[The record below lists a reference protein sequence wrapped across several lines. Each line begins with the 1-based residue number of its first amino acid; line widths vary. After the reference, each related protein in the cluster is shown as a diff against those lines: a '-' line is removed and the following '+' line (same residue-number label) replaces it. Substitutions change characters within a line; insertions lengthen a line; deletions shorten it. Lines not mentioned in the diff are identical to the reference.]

1 MFVDVKAFGSAP
13 FSLSVSSASDPSGMS
28 KSLCSR

>member
-1 MFVDVKAFGSAP
+1 MFVDVKAFGLAPLPQSA
-13 FSLSVSSASDPSGMS
+13 VSASEPSGMS